1 YGQFA
6 KKGSQRH
13 NGRRQNIMKRV
24 STRTARGVRHRAPE
38 GTAPRYLQIARDLR
52 RSIANGRYP
61 LGAQLPTEH
70 ELCKRLGVSRFTIR
84 EAIRVLASA
93 GLVSRKPRAGT
104 VVTALPDDARY
115 TQSIG
120 SLHDLSQYARS
131 TKLDYVHVGRIALSR
146 VQARAMSAAPGEEWI
161 YAIAIRREVANG
173 KPLGATQLFLNPAL
187 KGIERAL
194 RRSRGPVYSIIERD
208 FRVRIERVEQVIS
221 AIALD
226 ERDATNLGVPIGMP
240 GLLITRSYFDETG
253 RLLERADNVHP
264 ADRFSYR
271 MELRR

>member
-1 YGQFA
+1 M
-6 KKGSQRH
+6 KKA
-13 NGRRQNIMKRV
+13 
-24 STRTARGVRHRAPE
+24 STRIARGVRHRAPE
-38 GTAPRYLQIARDLR
+38 GTTPRYLQIARDLR
-52 RSIANGRYP
+52 RAITNGRYP

-104 VVTALPDDARY
+104 VVAALPDDARY

-120 SLHDLSQYARS
+120 SLHDLSQYAQS
-131 TKLDYVHVGRIALSR
+131 TKLDYIHVGRIVLSR
-146 VQARAMSAAPGEEWI
+146 AQARSMSAAPGEEWI
-161 YAIAIRREVANG
+161 YAVAIRREVANS
-173 KPLGATQLFLNPAL
+173 KPLGATKLFLNPAL

-226 ERDATNLGVPIGMP
+226 EHDATNLGVPVGTP

>member
-1 YGQFA
+1 M
-6 KKGSQRH
+6 KKA
-13 NGRRQNIMKRV
+13 
-24 STRTARGVRHRAPE
+24 STKTASGVRHRAPA
-38 GTAPRYLQIARDLR
+38 GMAPRYLQIARDLR
-52 RSIANGRYP
+52 RAITNGRYH
-61 LGAQLPTEH
+61 LGGQLPTEH
-70 ELCKRLGVSRFTIR
+70 ELCTRLGVSRFTIR

-115 TQSIG
+115 TQSIA
-120 SLHDLSQYARS
+120 SLHDLSQYAQS
-131 TKLDYVHVGRIALSR
+131 TKLDYVHVGRIALSKA
-146 VQARAMSAAPGEEWI
+146 QARTMSAVPGEEWI
-161 YAIAIRREVANG
+161 YAAAIRRDVADS

-194 RRSRGPVYSIIERD
+194 RRSRGPVYSIIERE
-208 FRVRIERVEQVIS
+208 FHVRIERVEQVIS

-226 ERDATNLGVPIGMP
+226 ERDAINLRVTAGTP

-264 ADRFSYR
+264 TARFSYR